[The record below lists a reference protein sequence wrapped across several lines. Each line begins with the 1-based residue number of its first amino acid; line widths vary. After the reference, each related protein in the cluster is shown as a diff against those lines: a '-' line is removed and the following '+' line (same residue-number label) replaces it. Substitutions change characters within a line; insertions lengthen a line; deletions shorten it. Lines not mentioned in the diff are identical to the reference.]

1 MIFGHHER
9 KSQNFEE
16 AKNTKMEYLYEQ
28 MVNFQDYIDTAKETL
43 EMIIKE
49 TEEIDDFAFLKVSST
64 KLYYV
69 PKVWDHGK
77 ISL

>member
-1 MIFGHHER
+1 MVIGHHER

-49 TEEIDDFAFLKVSST
+49 SEDIDGFAFLKVSSV
-64 KLYYV
+64 KLYYI

-77 ISL
+77 K